1 MLTSFVGD
9 ELSIA
14 DVERRV
20 AMDIELY
27 KSVRNYILMLLE
39 IKKAN
44 LDPKDLSQ
52 LLKELRL
59 LH

>member
-14 DVERRV
+14 DDERRV

>member
-1 MLTSFVGD
+1 MK
-9 ELSIA
+9 LSIA
-14 DVERRV
+14 DDKRRV

-27 KSVRNYILMLLE
+27 KSVRNYILTLLE

>member
-9 ELSIA
+9 EFSIA
-14 DVERRV
+14 ADERRV

>member
-14 DVERRV
+14 GVERRV

>member
-1 MLTSFVGD
+1 MK
-9 ELSIA
+9 LSIA
-14 DVERRV
+14 DDKRRV
-20 AMDIELY
+20 AMDSELY
-27 KSVRNYILMLLE
+27 KSVRNYILTLLE